1 MPKIQLVFVL
11 IVQQDRATRK
21 DKEKITVF
29 YFLLKIPLFL
39 HGTQS
44 LQGSKIKSQF
54 CAYKNCAYF

>member
-29 YFLLKIPLFL
+29 YFLLKIPLFFAW
-39 HGTQS
+39 HSVTPG
-44 LQGSKIKSQF
+44 IK
-54 CAYKNCAYF
+54 N